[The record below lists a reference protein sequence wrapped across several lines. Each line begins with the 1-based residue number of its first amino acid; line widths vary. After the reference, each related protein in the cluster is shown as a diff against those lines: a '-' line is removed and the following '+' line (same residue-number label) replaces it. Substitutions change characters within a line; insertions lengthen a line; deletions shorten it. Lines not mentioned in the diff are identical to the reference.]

1 MRERAA
7 GLARLAA
14 DVRDERGRLEAMAAD
29 EMLARRAS
37 INKGLRYHRVLFER
51 DGGGWACRGF
61 EEARDKVARAEATCG
76 FSSSLAHGVPGGAID
91 HLRACRTRD
100 EQERYFEQTRER
112 MGLDTQGCPADSSK
126 AGRLFCLFVG
136 LILSS
141 AVRATWRSSPDLR
154 KEFPTPLDVLDEMHD
169 IRWCGYPDGTSHMTP
184 FLASQVRICE
194 AFGIEVPREC
204 LSASEG
210 RKADSGR
217 GRESSKLLGRGTRPA
232 QNKIQAHPASA

>member
-1 MRERAA
+1 
-7 GLARLAA
+7 
-14 DVRDERGRLEAMAAD
+14 
-29 EMLARRAS
+29 
-37 INKGLRYHRVLFER
+37 
-51 DGGGWACRGF
+51 
-61 EEARDKVARAEATCG
+61 
-76 FSSSLAHGVPGGAID
+76 VPGG
-91 HLRACRTRD
+91 LR
-100 EQERYFEQTRER
+100 
-112 MGLDTQGCPADSSK
+112 QGRQALLPVRRADPEL
-126 AGRLFCLFVG
+126 GGPR
-136 LILSS
+136 
-141 AVRATWRSSPDLR
+141 DLR

-232 QNKIQAHPASA
+232 QNRIQAHPASA